1 MQMLL
6 FQCNFIIFDVF
17 HVISDFA
24 LQHGASF
31 LNCWHALG
39 ESPASGIE
47 GRGRR
52 PAPAWAGVEVKC
64 LSVVDFVCWCPTT
77 WHFRICSSWYCN
89 VTQETTLSQNYLWN
103 YAMFH
108 CAQQISSTSG
118 RAAVGA
124 KLEIL
129 MILIY
134 FDASTVKFGPLPAG
148 KDDDSTV
155 TAESDLEILEVKAS
169 KTCISE
175 WIWKVN
181 HAYNLKQSFTL
192 LQNSRLFQAFH
203 YTHLPTWWLKFWNS
217 NFTT

>member
-24 LQHGASF
+24 LQHDASF

-118 RAAVGA
+118 RGSRC
-124 KLEIL
+124 KTGD
-129 MILIY
+129 
-134 FDASTVKFGPLPAG
+134 FDDFDIFWCKHC
-148 KDDDSTV
+148 
-155 TAESDLEILEVKAS
+155 EVWS
-169 KTCISE
+169 SPCWE
-175 WIWKVN
+175 GWRLN
-181 HAYNLKQSFTL
+181 RH
-192 LQNSRLFQAFH
+192 SRVR
-203 YTHLPTWWLKFWNS
+203 PWNPWGQGL
-217 NFTT
+217 